1 MSKARLVIT
10 AVVHEQRSVSEVAA
24 AYGMHRSWIY
34 RLLARYRAEGEAAY
48 QPRSRRPKTIP
59 NATDPAVIDLALK
72 LRSQLEQQGL
82 DAGAH
87 TICWHLRTHH
97 GIIVSPATIWRHL
110 CKAGRIVPQPK
121 KRPRSSYTRFV
132 ADLPNQLW
140 QTDFTHVRLA
150 DGRDV
155 EVLSFLDD
163 HSRYALSVT
172 AHQPVTGPAV
182 VAAFDAA
189 VETHAIPASVL
200 SDNGMVF
207 TTRFAGGRGGRNR
220 FEHRLQQ
227 LRVVQKHS
235 RPNRPTTCGK
245 VERFQQTLKRWLD
258 RQRPPATIAQLQTLL
273 DRFVVNYNTRRP
285 HRSLAG
291 RTPAAAYQARPKATP
306 TGTTESH
313 YRIRRDTVDAT
324 GVVTLR
330 HAGRLHHIGLGRTH
344 ARTRIL
350 MLIHDQHIR
359 VTHATTG
366 ALIHE
371 LVLDPTRDYQ
381 PRNIKRAEPVGSARR
396 R

>member
-10 AVVHEQRSVSEVAA
+10 AVVHEQRPVSEVAA

-48 QPRSRRPKTIP
+48 QPRSRRPKTSP
-59 NATDPAVIDLALK
+59 NATDPATVELALK
-72 LRSQLEQQGL
+72 LRSQLTTQGL

-87 TICWHLRTHH
+87 TISWHLREHH
-97 GIIVSPATIWRHL
+97 GIRVSPATIWRHL
-110 CKAGRIVPQPK
+110 HKAGRITPQPQ
-121 KRPRSSYTRFV
+121 KRPRSSYLRFE

-150 DGRDV
+150 DGTDV
-155 EVLSFLDD
+155 EVLSFIDD

-172 AHQPVTGPAV
+172 AHRPVTGKAV

-189 VETHAIPASVL
+189 IATHGTPAGVL

-207 TTRFAGGRGGRNR
+207 TARFAGGRGGRNK

-227 LRVVQKHS
+227 LGVTQKHS
-235 RPNRPTTCGK
+235 RPNHPTTCGK
-245 VERFQQTLKRWLD
+245 VERFQQTLKNWLA
-258 RQRPPATIAQLQTLL
+258 RQPPPANIEQLQALL
-273 DRFVVNYNTRRP
+273 DQFVAAYNTARP
-285 HRSLAG
+285 HRALAG
-291 RTPAAAYQARPKATP
+291 RTPHAAYQARPKATP
-306 TGTTESH
+306 TGLTESH

-324 GVVTLR
+324 GVVTVR

-344 ARTRIL
+344 ARTRVL
-350 MLIHDQHIR
+350 MLIDDLHIR

-366 ALIHE
+366 ALIRE
-371 LVLDPTRDYQ
+371 LTLDPSRDYQ
-381 PRNIKRAEPVGSARR
+381 PSKIKRAEPVGSARR

>member
-10 AVVHEQRSVSEVAA
+10 AVVHEKRPVAEVAA

-34 RLLARYRAEGEAAY
+34 RLLARHRTEGEAAY
-48 QPRSRRPKTIP
+48 QPRSRRPKTVP
-59 NATDPAVIDLALK
+59 NATDPAIIELALK
-72 LRSQLEQQGL
+72 LRTELEEQGL

-87 TICWHLRTHH
+87 TICWHLREHH
-97 GIIVSPATIWRHL
+97 GITVSPATIWRHL
-110 CKAGRIVPQPK
+110 RKAGAIVPQPK
-121 KRPRSSYTRFV
+121 KRPRSSYTRFE

-150 DGRDV
+150 GGQDV
-155 EVLSFLDD
+155 EVLSFIDD
-163 HSRYALSVT
+163 HSRYALTVT
-172 AHQPVTGPAV
+172 AHRPVTGAAV
-182 VAAFDAA
+182 VVAFDAA
-189 VETHAIPASVL
+189 VADHGVPASVL

-207 TTRFAGGRGGRNR
+207 TTRFAGGRGGRNKL
-220 FEHRLQQ
+220 EVRLQQ
-227 LRVVQKHS
+227 LGVVQKHS

-258 RQRPPATIAQLQTLL
+258 RQPAPATIEQLQTLL
-273 DRFVVNYNTRRP
+273 DRFVAGYNTARP

-306 TGTTESH
+306 TGTTDSH
-313 YRIRRDTVDAT
+313 YRIRRDTVDTT

-330 HAGRLHHIGLGRTH
+330 HAGRLHHIGIGRTH

-350 MLIHDQHIR
+350 MLIHDLHIR
-359 VTHATTG
+359 ITHATTG
-366 ALIHE
+366 ALIRE

-381 PRNIKRAEPVGSARR
+381 PLKIKQAEPVGSACR
-396 R
+396 